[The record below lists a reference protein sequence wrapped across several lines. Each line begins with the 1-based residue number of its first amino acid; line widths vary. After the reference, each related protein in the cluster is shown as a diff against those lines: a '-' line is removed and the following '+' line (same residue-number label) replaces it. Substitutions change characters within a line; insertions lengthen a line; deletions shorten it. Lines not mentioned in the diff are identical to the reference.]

1 MLIQNPKN
9 SHVRTYSLYRASVTM
24 RSLEI
29 LTQRI
34 FNNLIK
40 QNQKLESDSVL
51 KQSTTVSSVQSPGSK
66 VQRLLCRVQCP
77 ESNVQ
82 SPAFSFQSPASRIQH
97 QESSVQGPASRVQRP
112 ESSVKIPASRA
123 QHPESCIQTLR
134 PESRNFGMPIFINY
148 FSILTLCNL
157 YLVELSV
164 Y

>member
-51 KQSTTVSSVQSPGSK
+51 KQSATSV
-66 VQRLLCRVQCP
+66 
-77 ESNVQ
+77 
-82 SPAFSFQSPASRIQH
+82 
-97 QESSVQGPASRVQRP
+97 SRVQRP
-112 ESSVKIPASRA
+112 DSSVRLQGSRVQHPGSSVQRLASSV
-123 QHPESCIQTLR
+123 QHPEPSVQR
-134 PESRNFGMPIFINY
+134 PESRVQSPASNTCFQSPGIPVCRNFLVHS
-148 FSILTLCNL
+148 FSEQVAAKGN
-157 YLVELSV
+157 S
-164 Y
+164 